1 MNEFDIESF
10 QKQRKLN
17 IKKVLIMILIAI
29 LMIGIIILISLYISE
44 ENFRNWVDANIL
56 KKEVTVDNI
65 SSIDL
70 KIDKSNQVYAYS
82 KYIAVLNDKI
92 ISLYNNL
99 GEDVNDIDI
108 NISSALFDGNDKYLA
123 VAEDSGQ
130 EFCLILDKLY
140 LWGNKI
146 EGEIRQIHV
155 NKNGY
160 VAVVTTDTTYKS
172 IINFF
177 TPDGKPLFKYY
188 FSESMIVD
196 INISNDNKK
205 MAIAELDTTG
215 AIMQS
220 NIKIISI
227 ETAQKSAEDAV
238 IYEYNAE
245 NGKLITKVNYQD
257 KNKVM
262 AMYDTT
268 IDMIE
273 NENVSNILTV
283 ENEKIT
289 FMSVN
294 LENSIVYV
302 QEEDSG
308 IFTTKTD
315 IKIVNIQNNRNYMYS
330 LEEAV
335 KSIDT
340 YGNIIAVNVGTEM
353 YFLNTEGYL
362 IKKYKS
368 NQEITNIVLSNN
380 IAGIV
385 YKDKVDIVS
394 L

>member
-1 MNEFDIESF
+1 
-10 QKQRKLN
+10 
-17 IKKVLIMILIAI
+17 MILIAI

-380 IAGIV
+380 IAGII